1 MGSCLLKNCT
11 GTKQEDQCSNI
22 LAWFAFTFMVVTAVT
37 VLFNI
42 VIIAPQT
49 LEPVSFGFIAPMACG
64 FLSLVFYVGATRDCR
79 WQTLFLVLSILVMV
93 GVSVASPALTSNHI
107 VNANTLT
114 AVTGVGA
121 VVGASAFLEFN
132 SKHIMEEAEPL
143 LKKEAAPKVE
153 SKLTEEQKKH
163 LQFKC
168 PLVCQVLTLGKFK
181 DHAAI
186 KLFKEQNEE
195 GFIHQIMTSKKIMSN
210 ARETLNEKGD
220 NTRKHVITDLDAVLK
235 TELQS
240 AYKKANGNLKTFVEK
255 LQYLGGNGIGRR
267 LLAMMK

>member
-1 MGSCLLKNCT
+1 MG
-11 GTKQEDQCSNI
+11 
-22 LAWFAFTFMVVTAVT
+22 VVTAVT

-42 VIIAPQT
+42 LIIAPQT

-64 FLSLVFYVGATRDCR
+64 FLSLVFYVAATRDCR

-132 SKHIMEEAEPL
+132 SEQMDLSKPL
-143 LKKEAAPKVE
+143 LDKKVE

-168 PLVCQVLTLGKFK
+168 AMVCQVLTLGQ
-181 DHAAI
+181 H
-186 KLFKEQNEE
+186 
-195 GFIHQIMTSKKIMSN
+195 
-210 ARETLNEKGD
+210 
-220 NTRKHVITDLDAVLK
+220 
-235 TELQS
+235 
-240 AYKKANGNLKTFVEK
+240 
-255 LQYLGGNGIGRR
+255 
-267 LLAMMK
+267 